1 MLAGVGIHNIPS
13 ILRKGFRTFINFWI
27 GLSAVVRDFRVGDL
41 VKMKPASEVFQAL
54 PASAGL
60 VLVTNELPTSPR
72 FFYGRV
78 CATGEEH
85 LWSYDQFFLLSRAG
99 EKNF

>member
-1 MLAGVGIHNIPS
+1 VE
-13 ILRKGFRTFINFWI
+13 
-27 GLSAVVRDFRVGDL
+27 RDFKVGDL
-41 VKMKPASEVFQAL
+41 VKMKPASEVFAAL

-60 VLVTNELPTSPR
+60 VLVTQELPESPR

-78 CATGEEH
+78 CATGDEH
-85 LWSYDQFFLLSRAG
+85 LWSYDQFYLLSKANG